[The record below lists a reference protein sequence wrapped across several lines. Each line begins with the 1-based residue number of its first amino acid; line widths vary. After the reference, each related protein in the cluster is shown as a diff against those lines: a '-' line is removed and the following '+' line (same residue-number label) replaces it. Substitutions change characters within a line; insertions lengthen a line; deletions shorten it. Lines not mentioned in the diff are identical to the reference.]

1 MDHKVDFLRLL
12 YRTHSENAAHV
23 HNADTAQL
31 YVMADQLR
39 RAADER
45 FRRHALDF
53 DRVVRNEP
61 VPAFDQFDSCLT
73 LADAAVAQHQDTL
86 AVHLDKHAVTC
97 NALCKRNGKRADERR
112 HKLTRRPC
120 RPIERCF
127 VLLRKLI

>member
-1 MDHKVDFLRLL
+1 MITARFRPGLTGKRNGRHLDAENIGIFGVHPEAFINLPLLPNLKMDHKVDFLRLL

-53 DRVVRNEP
+53 DRVVRNEAGAR
-61 VPAFDQFDSCLT
+61 V
-73 LADAAVAQHQDTL
+73 
-86 AVHLDKHAVTC
+86 
-97 NALCKRNGKRADERR
+97 
-112 HKLTRRPC
+112 
-120 RPIERCF
+120 
-127 VLLRKLI
+127 